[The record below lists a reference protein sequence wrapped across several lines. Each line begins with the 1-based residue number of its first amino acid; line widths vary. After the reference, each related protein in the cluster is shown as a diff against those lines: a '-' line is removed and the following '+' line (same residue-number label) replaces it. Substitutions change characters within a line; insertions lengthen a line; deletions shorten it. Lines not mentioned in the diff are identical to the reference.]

1 MIRDMETVTPDILSP
16 ELIDRPSAGTAMLPA
31 STRAAETRLAM
42 TRRARAWVDFDTE
55 CSRGVERHGNVP
67 GAIQ

>member
-1 MIRDMETVTPDILSP
+1 MNVRSAAAAGAAA
-16 ELIDRPSAGTAMLPA
+16 SAGTAMLPA

-67 GAIQ
+67 GAIQRR